1 MLTIKQ
7 DIYTRKELAQKE
19 IVSNGLVNYA
29 IITAFEAGCL
39 SEKQSQFLDFY
50 QNAAL
55 AIMMAVRSSETP
67 QNQRYKVLESY
78 FERVQGKYG
87 KWADDVIEAVKSEK
101 KDGQRIKAFDTFYV
115 SSMRTPYA
123 KWCTLD
129 KDKLHRI
136 EKRLSALNESYMLKN
151 KIVQELMEV
160 A

>member
-1 MLTIKQ
+1 MLPIKQ
-7 DIYTRKELAQKE
+7 DITRKELAQNE

-29 IITAFEAGCL
+29 IITAFEMDNL
-39 SEKQSQFLDFY
+39 TEKQSQFLDFY

-55 AIMMAVRSSETP
+55 AIMMAVRSGETP

-101 KDGQRIKAFDTFYV
+101 KDGQRIKAFDTLYV
-115 SSMRTPYA
+115 TSMRDPYA

-129 KDKLHRI
+129 KDRLHRV
-136 EKRLSALNESYMLKN
+136 EKHLDALKESYRLQS
-151 KIVQELMEV
+151 KIVRELRKV